1 MEVYYCLAV
10 AHICQ
15 SGKNASSDNADAD
28 TKNTIVQQLAEKKKA
43 LEYYTLARAVLQ
55 CPSSKETD
63 QELIDIL
70 TETIDALKQEIQEME
85 GGDKKKQQG
94 GGVTTIGFGNNRNA
108 PPAATATVTATA
120 TSSSGLSAPVGKS
133 TVKRTDTSNSNSGSS
148 NNNAASEGL
157 QVKKK
162 RKTEK

>member
-28 TKNTIVQQLAEKKKA
+28 TKNTIVQQLVEKKKA
-43 LEYYTLARAVLQ
+43 LEYYTSARAVLQ

-108 PPAATATVTATA
+108 PPAAPATA

-133 TVKRTDTSNSNSGSS
+133 TVKRTDTSNSNNSGSS